1 MANWFDRLLGRDG
14 EQQPAV
20 APQARTSS
28 PGTPRP
34 PAPAPE
40 KVGRE
45 EILEALQLE
54 MPETPPAPP
63 DLELANRVTTQFRE
77 THPVPG
83 SPPQLAMR
91 ILNQVQQ
98 PDADAAELAKLISL
112 EPALTAA
119 VLRVAN
125 SAAYRSLGRI
135 DSVRD
140 AITRLGMREVARIG
154 CALSAKSVFD
164 PQRRTEQA
172 LFGPAFLELFIHA
185 STTALAAASLA
196 LSMPKMKTRSDVVF
210 LGGLLHDIGM
220 SVGLRV
226 LAGLIGNE
234 TPPRQLSLEGVQ
246 AILDAVHIDIG
257 AEVHREWRLPDTA
270 LQICLEH
277 HIHGCAPSE
286 HSNELHMVR
295 LASSV
300 HLLQSRKPTEDRL
313 AEVEESAYYLGLSKF
328 QLRSFDGDV
337 KRFVTMA
344 QQLGS

>member
-1 MANWFDRLLGRDG
+1 
-14 EQQPAV
+14 
-20 APQARTSS
+20 
-28 PGTPRP
+28 
-34 PAPAPE
+34 
-40 KVGRE
+40 
-45 EILEALQLE
+45 
-54 MPETPPAPP
+54 MPETPPVEADP
-63 DLELANRVTTQFRE
+63 ELTSRVLAQFRE

-98 PDADAAELAKLISL
+98 PDADPTELTKLISL
-112 EPALTAA
+112 EPSLTAA

-125 SAAYRSLGRI
+125 SAAYRALGRI

-172 LFGPAFLELFIHA
+172 LYGPVFLELFIHA

-196 LSMPKMKTRSDVVF
+196 LSLPKLKTRSDVVF

-226 LAGLIGNE
+226 LAGMTGPDA
-234 TPPRQLSLEGVQ
+234 PPKSLTVPGVQ
-246 AILDAVHIDIG
+246 ALLDAVHIEIG

-277 HIHGCAPSE
+277 HVRGVAPSE
-286 HSNELHMVR
+286 HSIELHIVR
-295 LASSV
+295 LASAI
-300 HLLQSRKPTEDRL
+300 HLLQSRAPTEERL
-313 AEVEESAYYLGLSKF
+313 GEIEESLYCLGLSKF
-328 QLRSFDGDV
+328 QLRSFDNDV
-337 KRFVTMA
+337 KRFTSMA
-344 QQLGS
+344 QQLGG

>member
-1 MANWFDRLLGRDG
+1 MASWLDRLLGRDAEAPPPAAAPRVSNAG
-14 EQQPAV
+14 APRPVPEVLDRAAVLDALAQQP
-20 APQARTSS
+20 
-28 PGTPRP
+28 
-34 PAPAPE
+34 PE
-40 KVGRE
+40 A
-45 EILEALQLE
+45 AL
-54 MPETPPAPP
+54 APP
-63 DLELANRVTTQFRE
+63 NPALVARVMELFRQ
-77 THPVPG
+77 TSPVPG

-91 ILNQVQQ
+91 ILNLVSQS
-98 PDADAAELAKLISL
+98 DADPAELAKLISL

-125 SAAYRSLGRI
+125 SAAYRSFGRI